1 MRNRVVKLVYP
12 HPQNI
17 DFIEESVL
25 TIISKTIYDAID
37 LFEEIF
43 LKSKIEKSV
52 KNVENKILLGDIVN
66 LHNNDGIK
74 DVSQIKSMT
83 LP

>member
-1 MRNRVVKLVYP
+1 MRDRIVKLVYS

-25 TIISKTIYDAID
+25 TIVSKTIYDAVD

-43 LKSKIEKSV
+43 LKSKIKKSV
-52 KNVENKILLGDIVN
+52 KNVAIA
-66 LHNNDGIK
+66 
-74 DVSQIKSMT
+74 T
-83 LP
+83 LPCFKSHQI